1 MQTFAD
7 IVALWPNAVALAGDI
22 GESPVTV
29 RAWRLRNSIHASHW
43 RSIVRAAEG
52 RGIKLTLD
60 DLARI
65 AEREVAS
72 SMPQAMRR
80 RRAPAHPEGQAA

>member
-7 IVALWPNAVALAGDI
+7 IVALWPNAVALAQDI

-29 RAWRLRNSIHASHW
+29 RAWKQRNSIHASHW
-43 RSIVRAAEG
+43 RSLVTAAHRRKIG
-52 RGIKLTLD
+52 LTLD

-65 AEREVAS
+65 AEQQAVADANS
-72 SMPQAMRR
+72 ATHPRG
-80 RRAPAHPEGQAA
+80 RAA